1 MRVQRMPIT
10 AAGIKVRVPCA
21 VCRVCKLNQ
30 KFALLSL
37 CLYELCSAIRTR
49 EFHLIQLQKAEQSQ
63 LTRFVLL
70 PRQGPLT
77 LRMWLRQTRSLCC
90 VPPFVIVLICMLPK
104 TALIMCSSQGK
115 ARHRSVAFPHN
126 AFHLPPMEM
135 IFLLVIHGIFLCN
148 CSITFI
154 YSPSAPSPSL
164 CGSLCSFGCSC
175 LCKIKC
181 TPSGVLSHDKNH
193 KAFQMSLFIC
203 CTSSQ
208 ATQRIAM
215 PRLDF
220 QQLLKCLHR
229 CA

>member
-1 MRVQRMPIT
+1 MTWPARIFISIFRTQLDTEKKQMRVQRMPIT

-37 CLYELCSAIRTR
+37 CLYELCSAIRTM

-115 ARHRSVAFPHN
+115 ARHRSVAFPQN
-126 AFHLPPMEM
+126 AFHL
-135 IFLLVIHGIFLCN
+135 G
-148 CSITFI
+148 
-154 YSPSAPSPSL
+154 
-164 CGSLCSFGCSC
+164 
-175 LCKIKC
+175 
-181 TPSGVLSHDKNH
+181 
-193 KAFQMSLFIC
+193 LF
-203 CTSSQ
+203 
-208 ATQRIAM
+208 
-215 PRLDF
+215 PLP
-220 QQLLKCLHR
+220 H
-229 CA
+229 

>member
-1 MRVQRMPIT
+1 MNYGISFNS
-10 AAGIKVRVPCA
+10 AAKGRA
-21 VCRVCKLNQ
+21 V
-30 KFALLSL
+30 
-37 CLYELCSAIRTR
+37 
-49 EFHLIQLQKAEQSQ
+49 SQ
-63 LTRFVLL
+63 LTGFVLL

-77 LRMWLRQTRSLCC
+77 LWMWLRQTRSLCC
-90 VPPFVIVLICMLPK
+90 ASTCCASLCVILLICMLPK

-115 ARHRSVAFPHN
+115 ASIHSIWPGRLSSCW
-126 AFHLPPMEM
+126 PPKEM
-135 IFLLVIHGIFLCN
+135 IFLLVIHGIFVCV

-154 YSPSAPSPSL
+154 YSASHPPFPSSFTP
-164 CGSLCSFGCSC
+164 CGSLCCFGCSC

-208 ATQRIAM
+208 ATQRIAI

-229 CA
+229 CV

>member
-1 MRVQRMPIT
+1 MCASFCDSINLHVAKDCTHYVQQSRQSKASIRCISPQ
-10 AAGIKVRVPCA
+10 R
-21 VCRVCKLNQ
+21 
-30 KFALLSL
+30 LS
-37 CLYELCSAIRTR
+37 
-49 EFHLIQLQKAEQSQ
+49 
-63 LTRFVLL
+63 
-70 PRQGPLT
+70 
-77 LRMWLRQTRSLCC
+77 
-90 VPPFVIVLICMLPK
+90 
-104 TALIMCSSQGK
+104 SS
-115 ARHRSVAFPHN
+115 
-126 AFHLPPMEM
+126 PMEM
-135 IFLLVIHGIFLCN
+135 IFLLVIHGIFVCN

-229 CA
+229 CV